1 MKAVTRKRSF
11 WRDVSSLPLLVVL
24 LLVTGSIAH
33 AMQGGYTLRTSPPL
47 AEPEVAKGYILYFP
61 TEHNAERSLGTM
73 LPNGAIPEEK
83 VLDTTVLAGRA
94 LELAV
99 MYHYTGKAR
108 YRAGYERVKNF
119 LRAVEQRYSFYPEFL
134 TIDGYAL
141 SFENNTFVR
150 DAIKAGDLLV
160 YTPELPELTF
170 EEEMRLY
177 CSAAVLGEENVA
189 VDTNDCPYLSEY
201 ELRYGNRSV
210 VLLCNRSEINLVRV
224 RYSIAP
230 EALFG
235 TKLKPEHVRVEK
247 VSLTVNGSE
256 REVGYDEGVLR
267 GIQLKVIEKGVEY
280 FRQAFVSRAFSDPEF
295 KRGLRGGTPGT
306 LKEKIGF
313 QFRKVLFYD
322 GKGREYMLPYAERIS
337 LLKGRVELPPLYV
350 NTTLSYEIPLR
361 GKIVEAIE
369 GNLTW
374 DNRTDV
380 LRLAGIDISKPQ
392 KLSVEVRYFFEKPT
406 IEFRA
411 HSLVDYFARGV
422 VSTTAS
428 PFRQRFYLLYED
440 DWSDASLN
448 ATALLC
454 EALTDKPALLHA
466 AVSNYLAN
474 YPRSETAKALYRALL
489 TLSPEALPE
498 EVHLSGCTVYK
509 PQLERAFQAYEENY
523 RDALYA
529 QAKERLYSNFLSNNT
544 NLSSEE
550 LALREEARLL
560 NETRTLAL
568 FAAWERSR
576 HNSTEYER
584 YRDFLRHYY
593 PEIVEAIDAE
603 NYTYA
608 KELASAIE
616 DEKAR
621 QIFLEELSRRREELR
636 KEREVLYSRAKSQ
649 AERGRRL
656 SGELAASIKAYLEA
670 LERFGEQDREMEK
683 IYALRDEP
691 ELLKEMLGVG
701 EAKEEVKPS
710 PPVLET
716 PPPAK
721 TPAPA
726 TPEPAGESARRTAL
740 IAAAVLLLLAA
751 TVLYLRHRAGVR
763 RGG

>member
-1 MKAVTRKRSF
+1 MKA
-11 WRDVSSLPLLVVL
+11 SSLPLLVVL
-24 LLVTGSIAH
+24 LLVAGSIAH
-33 AMQGGYTLRTSPPL
+33 AMQSGYTVRTSPPA
-47 AEPEVAKGYILYFP
+47 AEPEVAKGDILYFP
-61 TEHNAERSLGTM
+61 TEHNAERNLESM

-83 VLDTTVLAGRA
+83 VIDTTILAGRG

-99 MYHYTGKAR
+99 MYHYIGEAR

-141 SFENNTFVR
+141 SFENNTFVS

-177 CSAAVLGEENVA
+177 CSAAVLGEEGGM
-189 VDTNDCPYLSEY
+189 VDTNDFVTLSGAQGNCPYLSEY
-201 ELRYGNRSV
+201 ELRYGNRSFTLV
-210 VLLCNRSEINLVRV
+210 CNASEVNTVLV

-230 EALFG
+230 EALFEAE
-235 TKLKPEHVRVEK
+235 LKPEHVRVEK
-247 VSLTVNGSE
+247 VFLTVNGSE

-267 GIQLKVIEKGVEY
+267 GIQLKVIEKGVDY
-280 FRQAFVSRAFSDPEF
+280 FRQAFVGRAFSDPEF
-295 KRGLRGGTPGT
+295 KRGLRGSTPGT
-306 LKEKIGF
+306 LKEMIGF
-313 QFRKVLFYD
+313 QFRRVLFYD
-322 GKGREYMLPYAERIS
+322 GEGREYMLPYAERIS

-361 GKIVEAIE
+361 GKIVESIK

-374 DNRTDV
+374 DNRTGV
-380 LRLAGIDISKPQ
+380 LRPAGIDFSKPQ
-392 KLSVEVRYFFEKPT
+392 KLSIEVRYFFEKPT
-406 IEFRA
+406 VEFRA
-411 HSLVDYFARGV
+411 HSLIDYFARGV

-440 DWSDASLN
+440 DWESVSLN

-454 EALTDKPALLHA
+454 EALTEKPSLLHA

-489 TLSPEALPE
+489 ILSPEALPE
-498 EVHLSGCTVYK
+498 EVHLSECTVYK
-509 PQLERAFQAYEENY
+509 PRLEHAFQAYEESY

-529 QAKERLYSNFLSNNT
+529 QAKERLYSSFLSGST
-544 NLSSEE
+544 SLSEEE

-560 NETRTLAL
+560 NETRTLEL
-568 FAAWERSR
+568 FAAWERTK

-584 YRDFLRHYY
+584 YRDFLSHYY

-608 KELASAIE
+608 RELTSAIE

-621 QIFLEELSRRREELR
+621 QIFLGEISLRREELR

-649 AERGRRL
+649 AERGRGF
-656 SGELAASIKAYLEA
+656 SEELAEDIEAYLKA
-670 LERFGEQDREMEK
+670 LERFGEQDRDMEK
-683 IYALRDEP
+683 LYALRDEP
-691 ELLKEMLGVG
+691 EFLKELLGLK
-701 EAKEEVKPS
+701 EAEEEVKPS

-716 PPPAK
+716 PPPAR

-726 TPEPAGESARRTAL
+726 TPEPAGESVRRTAL
-740 IAAAVLLLLAA
+740 IAVAVLLLLAA
-751 TVLYLRHRAGVR
+751 AVLYLRHRAGVR